1 VPHSKKTCGSFRW
14 RDIFNYSDVFRGIT
28 SCTVN
33 VGDKVLLWKHV
44 WHGDSALQDQLSLLF
59 SFSTTEDCSVLQFI
73 GHSALEYNFQLPV
86 SIEAGLEL
94 YSLNQILDSLDMETH
109 IPDESGYS

>member
-1 VPHSKKTCGSFRW
+1 
-14 RDIFNYSDVFRGIT
+14 
-28 SCTVN
+28 
-33 VGDKVLLWKHV
+33 LLWKDV